1 MEGKE
6 LIKLAADFSAG
17 TATAA
22 MIKRQY
28 GDGVFATVA
37 ALAAGG
43 ITGLLTDAV
52 IDTVDEH
59 TGLLS
64 AAGSVVDDVVGS
76 VFSLF
81 D

>member
-6 LIKLAADFSAG
+6 LIKLVADFSAG
-17 TATAA
+17 TATAT
-22 MIKRQY
+22 MIRSQY
-28 GDGVFATVA
+28 GEGVLSTVA

-43 ITGLLTDAV
+43 FAGLLTDAA
-52 IDTVDEH
+52 IDAVDSH
-59 TGLLS
+59 TGIVTY
-64 AAGSVVDDVVGS
+64 AGSVVDDVVGG

>member
-1 MEGKE
+1 MEGKQ

-17 TATAA
+17 TVTAA
-22 MIKRQY
+22 AIKRQY
-28 GDGVFATVA
+28 GDGVFSTVA

-43 ITGLLTDAV
+43 VAGLLTDAA
-52 IDTVDEH
+52 IDLLDEH
-59 TGLLS
+59 TGIVS
-64 AAGSVVDDVVGS
+64 SAGSVVDDVVGG